1 MGVLRK
7 ADVERMLAA
16 YDDDPVGALTAAMR
30 LVFDA
35 PDLGWTELVKVADFT
50 CATRIRLQAGEPAAL
65 DALVRETLSFPPDV
79 MATVKRAKG
88 D

>member
-7 ADVERMLAA
+7 SDVERMLTA

-65 DALVRETLSFPPDV
+65 DALVRELNETR
-79 MATVKRAKG
+79 TVTSDR
-88 D
+88 